1 MDVGLRH
8 CLNECGLTTDA
19 QRNKFT
25 NQSGVTV
32 LSDFVLFEES
42 DLNKIASQLAKRP
55 PAQRLNLTQI
65 QIKKLYGLVLWVKD
79 KTRRGQVID
88 PYQFTAAII
97 VDIIERSKFEAIEEE
112 ADNVKP
118 PPNFQPINWVRWYL
132 LLSNYL
138 RSLRGV
144 TGIPLYYV
152 GREDK
157 TPAEI
162 QELDESE
169 KLIYQAPLRGNAFK
183 ADNKKYYS
191 ILKQFL
197 ANTDAWQWIES
208 YDDSQHGRNAVI
220 ALRTHY
226 DGPGARLKRI
236 AAANQSLENLH
247 YNQEQTFSFEK
258 YITVMQGA
266 FNILRDNGEAKRETE
281 KVRTLC
287 KKITSTNVQLQSAI
301 STVAMDDNLRNNF
314 TDACNKLSERVAMI
328 FPAVSGGRTTYRRNA
343 SAVRGGRGR
352 GGRGRGPMH
361 GRGRGRGGRHY
372 RPYNNNRNELPKSIN
387 GVDTSDPLRSFTSDE
402 YEKLPGWAKKRIYD
416 LRNNNNRRP
425 EYRRQAAAT
434 TNDLSV
440 AVTRGIMAAS
450 TNNNETDNATDLT
463 SDNAQQGQNNQQSN
477 SNNISSGSSGNQ
489 ASQVSFGRNAYR
501 RSNRLSVMVSSLRSA
516 SSVKSNDHL
525 YSDFSVNQVGYA
537 EIDNH
542 ADTCCFG
549 ANFRPTFI
557 TDQVCEVSPYHE
569 SYESISNV
577 PVVSACTAYDDPTS
591 GQTYIINIHQGL
603 WFGKTMKNSLISPNQ
618 IRSFGIPLCDDPY
631 DPHRSLG
638 MKVYTSNDESVNIP
652 FELNGSFAVFKT
664 RVPTDEEMTN
674 YKQITLTSDH
684 QWDPRNLQVKSISS
698 TSPIPVHISESQPVI
713 DSILSSISS
722 HPRETMQAIVSKHE
736 RSLRSLHSVNTKPKR
751 SRVDAEQ
758 LSKRWRISYNTA
770 KNTLLASTQNNLRQP
785 VHPITRRFRTDLST
799 LRYRRLNERW
809 YSDTLFSKVKS
820 LQGHTCAQIFN
831 SKSFVK
837 IVPMKSEK
845 EAGRSLKTFNE
856 DVGVPN
862 HITVDGAKAQVSP
875 NTDFAKQCSFTNT
888 HIHRIEPYTPN
899 QNFAETV
906 IGWMKKRWR
915 NQKRNK
921 DIPNRLWDY
930 SLMYETE
937 LFNLIARGND
947 KRTGYERVTGDTP
960 DISEYLDYEFY
971 DWVYYWDMPGDIDN
985 PKIGR
990 WLGISHRVGSALCYW
1005 ILKENGQVIS
1015 RTTVQPIQYDDMH
1028 KPETIQQLERFQS
1041 AINPILS
1048 DDNHI
1053 INNVQATFYLQDAYW
1068 YDEEAFEFVEPIT
1081 PEVDDYEEETYDN
1094 LIGQELSLP
1103 AGGMLARAKIINRK
1117 RDQDGNLVGKRSNN
1131 HLANTA
1137 VYEVEFTSGEIREYM
1152 ANTLVEAMMADCD
1165 EEGKKHLLLESIL
1178 DHRKDNTALSKSE
1191 GTYKTETGQYRKKRT
1206 TRGWE
1211 FLVQWKD
1218 GSTDWI
1224 PLSVLK
1230 ETNILELSE
1239 YAIKNHLQEEP
1250 AFAWWLP
1257 TILKRKKRIVAKMKS
1272 KYWKTNE
1279 KFGITLPHSV
1289 EEALEIDRKNGNN
1302 LWFNAI
1308 QKEIKNVRKAFR
1320 EYLSD
1325 KVKTAND
1332 LRANPQALPGY
1343 QEIRCHMIFD
1353 IKMDGLFTR
1362 KARFVAGGHTTEP
1375 PTSITYS
1382 SVVSRE
1388 SVRIAFLLASLL
1400 DLKALAAD
1408 IGNAYINAPCRE
1420 KIWCEAGPEF
1430 GSDLQGTVLIIERA
1444 LYGLKS
1450 SAAAWRNMLAQ
1461 TMVDLGFKSC
1471 YADNDVWL
1479 REQCKKDGSK
1489 YYEYVLIYVD
1499 DILCFSENPHKVM
1512 DQLSKLYRLKEGSI
1526 EKPKRYLGAQIEEFQ
1541 LDDGRVVWAMN
1552 GRDYLTNAIRIVE
1565 KDLEESGG
1573 QILSHRYNTPMD
1585 TNYKPE
1591 IDITPLLPVKLISKY
1606 QSYIGILRWAVELGR
1621 IDVLYEVMRLS
1632 SFNAQPREGHFK
1644 AVLRIFSYLKKHL
1657 NSRLVLDDKPIM
1669 VSPHMFQPDFNWD
1682 DFYPEA
1688 SEEKCPPHMPL
1699 PRGPAVTHTVY
1710 VDADHAG
1717 NILTRRSHTGII
1729 HFINNAPVLW
1739 YSKRQT
1745 TVESS
1750 TFGSEFNALRIAV
1763 DQTVSMR
1770 YKLRMMG
1777 VRVDGPTFILCDNRA
1792 VVMNSSRPE
1801 STLKKKHNQICF
1813 HRVREAVAAGIC
1825 KVGFVD
1831 GKDNLADLLTK
1842 TLTWVKRKRILSEL
1856 LW

>member
-1 MDVGLRH
+1 
-8 CLNECGLTTDA
+8 
-19 QRNKFT
+19 
-25 NQSGVTV
+25 
-32 LSDFVLFEES
+32 
-42 DLNKIASQLAKRP
+42 
-55 PAQRLNLTQI
+55 
-65 QIKKLYGLVLWVKD
+65 
-79 KTRRGQVID
+79 
-88 PYQFTAAII
+88 
-97 VDIIERSKFEAIEEE
+97 
-112 ADNVKP
+112 
-118 PPNFQPINWVRWYL
+118 
-132 LLSNYL
+132 
-138 RSLRGV
+138 
-144 TGIPLYYV
+144 
-152 GREDK
+152 
-157 TPAEI
+157 
-162 QELDESE
+162 
-169 KLIYQAPLRGNAFK
+169 
-183 ADNKKYYS
+183 
-191 ILKQFL
+191 
-197 ANTDAWQWIES
+197 
-208 YDDSQHGRNAVI
+208 
-220 ALRTHY
+220 
-226 DGPGARLKRI
+226 
-236 AAANQSLENLH
+236 
-247 YNQEQTFSFEK
+247 
-258 YITVMQGA
+258 
-266 FNILRDNGEAKRETE
+266 
-281 KVRTLC
+281 
-287 KKITSTNVQLQSAI
+287 
-301 STVAMDDNLRNNF
+301 MDDNLRSNF
-314 TDACNKLSERVAMI
+314 TDSCNKLSERVAII
-328 FPAVSGGRTTYRRNA
+328 FPAVSGSRPTYRRNA
-343 SAVRGGRGR
+343 SAIRGGRGR
-352 GGRGRGPMH
+352 GGRGRGPTH
-361 GRGRGRGGRHY
+361 GRGRGRGGRNY
-372 RPYNNNRNELPKSIN
+372 RPYYNNRNELPKSIN
-387 GVDTSDPLRSFTSDE
+387 GIDTSDPLRSFTSDE
-402 YEKLPGWAKKRIYD
+402 YVKLPGWAKKRIYD
-416 LRNNNNRRP
+416 LRNKDGRSDN
-425 EYRRQAAAT
+425 RRQAAT
-434 TNDLSV
+434 TANDLSV

-450 TNNNETDNATDLT
+450 SNTNESDNATDLT
-463 SDNAQQGQNNQQSN
+463 SENTQQSHSN
-477 SNNISSGSSGNQ
+477 PQSSSNNNNSGSSGSQ
-489 ASQVSFGRNAYR
+489 ASTQVSFGRNAYR
-501 RSNRLSVMVSSLRSA
+501 RSNRLSVVVSSLRSA
-516 SSVKSNDHL
+516 SSVKSSDHL
-525 YSDFSVNQVGYA
+525 YSDYTVNQVGYA

-577 PVVSACTAYDDPTS
+577 PVVSACTAYDDPIS

-603 WFGKTMKNSLISPNQ
+603 WFGKSMKNSLISPNQ

-652 FELNGSFAVFKT
+652 FELNSSFTVFKT
-664 RVPTDEEMTN
+664 RVPTDEEMKA
-674 YKQITLTSDH
+674 YQQITLTSDH
-684 QWDPRNLQVKSISS
+684 QWDPKSLQIKS
-698 TSPIPVHISESQPVI
+698 TSKLSPVPVQISEQQPVI
-713 DSILSSISS
+713 DSILSSISL
-722 HPRETMQAIVSKHE
+722 HPRQMKQIIINRHGQKARSVHAID
-736 RSLRSLHSVNTKPKR
+736 TKPKR
-751 SRVDAEQ
+751 SRVNAEQ
-758 LSKRWRISYNTA
+758 LAKRWRISYDTA
-770 KNTLLASTQNNLRQP
+770 KNTLSASTQNNLRMP

-799 LRYRRLNERW
+799 LKYKRLNERW

-845 EAGRSLKTFNE
+845 EAGKSLKTFNE

-888 HIHRIEPYTPN
+888 HVHRIEPYTPN

-915 NQKRNK
+915 NQKRKK

-930 SLMYETE
+930 SLMYEAE
-937 LFNLIARGND
+937 LFNMIARGSD

-1005 ILKENGQVIS
+1005 VLKDNGQVIS

-1028 KPETIQQLERFQS
+1028 EPVTMQQLERFQS
-1041 AINPILS
+1041 KVHPILS
-1048 DDNHI
+1048 DENHI

-1068 YDEEAFEFVEPIT
+1068 YDEEAFEFIEPIT
-1081 PEVDDYEEETYDN
+1081 PEIDEYEEETYDN
-1094 LIGQELSLP
+1094 LIGQELNLP
-1103 AGGMLARAKIINRK
+1103 SGGMLAKAKIINRK
-1117 RDQDGNLVGKRSNN
+1117 RDSEGNLVGNRSNDY
-1131 HLANTA
+1131 LANTA

-1152 ANTLVEAMMADCD
+1152 ANMLVEAIMADCD
-1165 EEGKKHLLLESIL
+1165 EEGKTHLLLESIL
-1178 DHRKDNTALSKSE
+1178 DHRKDQTALSKSE
-1191 GTYKTETGQYRKKRT
+1191 GIYKTETGQYRKKRT

-1211 FLVQWKD
+1211 LLVQWKD
-1218 GSTDWI
+1218 ESTDWI

-1230 ETNILELSE
+1230 ETNILEVAQ
-1239 YAIKNHLQEEP
+1239 YAIDNQLQEEP

-1257 TILKRKKRIVAKMKS
+1257 TILKRKQRIVAKMKS

-1279 KFGITLPHSV
+1279 KFGIVLPHSV

-1320 EYLSD
+1320 EYANNNIR
-1325 KVKTAND
+1325 TASD
-1332 LRANPQALPGY
+1332 LRANPQALPGF

-1400 DLKALAAD
+1400 NLQALAAD

-1499 DILCFSENPHKVM
+1499 DILCFSESPQLVM
-1512 DQLSKLYRLKEGSI
+1512 DQLSKLYRLKEGSV

-1541 LDDGRVVWAMN
+1541 VDDGRIVWAMN
-1552 GRDYLTNAIRIVE
+1552 GRDYLTNAIRIIE

-1573 QILSHRYNTPMD
+1573 QILSSRYNTPMD
-1585 TNYKPE
+1585 VNYKPE
-1591 IDITPLLPVKLISKY
+1591 MDITPLLPVRLITKY

-1621 IDVLYEVMRLS
+1621 IDILYEVSRLS

-1644 AVLRIFSYLKKHL
+1644 AVLRVFSYLKKHL
-1657 NSRLVLDDKPIM
+1657 NSRLVLDDKPIT
-1669 VSPHMFQPDFNWD
+1669 VSPHIFQAKVDWN

-1688 SEEKCPPHMPL
+1688 AEEKSPPHMPR

-1729 HFINNAPVLW
+1729 HFINNAPILW

-1777 VRVDGPTFILCDNRA
+1777 IRIDGPTYILCDNQA
-1792 VVMNSSRPE
+1792 VVINSSKPE

-1825 KVGFVD
+1825 MVGHVD
-1831 GKDNLADLLTK
+1831 GNDNLADILTK
-1842 TLTWVKRKRILSEL
+1842 ALTWIKRKRILSEL